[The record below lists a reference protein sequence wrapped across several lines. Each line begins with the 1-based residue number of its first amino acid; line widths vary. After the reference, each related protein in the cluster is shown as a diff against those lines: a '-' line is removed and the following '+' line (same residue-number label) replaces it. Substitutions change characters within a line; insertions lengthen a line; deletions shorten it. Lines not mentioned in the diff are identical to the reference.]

1 MRGVT
6 PRSLPFVLAASDHG
20 PMIVSRLDY
29 NQNSFGFYGVGFQIL
44 HNGSYERDEVGLVLD
59 ILGALRHRRG
69 DGIIALDCGAN
80 IGVMTVEMAHEMSD
94 WGSVYAFEP
103 QERVFYALCG
113 NIALGNFFNAQ
124 AILGAVGET
133 SGTIRVPAPDYGR
146 AGSLG
151 SLELR
156 HSTQTEFIGQPI
168 DYSEVACRT
177 VQLFKIDDLNLPRVD
192 FIKLDVEGME
202 MEALRGAQKV
212 LERDHPTL
220 LIEWIKCDRT
230 KIREFLS
237 QFEYTVNQDG
247 MNLIAEWVRLG

>member
-29 NQNSFGFYGVGFQIL
+29 NQTPSGFYGVGFQIL
-44 HNGSYERDEVGLVLD
+44 HNGSYERGEVRFVLD
-59 ILGALRHRRG
+59 LLHSLLGYRE
-69 DGIIALDCGAN
+69 DGIVALDCGAN
-80 IGVMTVEMAHEMSD
+80 IGVLTVEMAREMRD

-103 QERVFYALCG
+103 QERIFYALCG

-133 SGTIRVPAPDYGR
+133 AGTIRVPVPDYGR
-146 AGSLG
+146 AGSFG

-168 DYSEVACRT
+168 DYGESACRT

-192 FIKLDVEGME
+192 FIKLDIEGME
-202 MEALRGAQKV
+202 IEALRGAQKV

-220 LIEWIKCDRT
+220 FIEWIKCGQT

-237 QFEYTVNQDG
+237 PFGYTAVYEFG
-247 MNLIAEWVRLG
+247 MNLVAEWENY